1 MEDLS
6 ALLNKFFESWTFII
20 LSGLGFTD
28 MAVRASS
35 NGEIRVIHTVLPGSL
50 DRRYEASSSPAF
62 PECK

>member
-35 NGEIRVIHTVLPGSL
+35 NGEIRVIHTVLTWLTIAVEGL
-50 DRRYEASSSPAF
+50 LHV
-62 PECK
+62 